1 MFRNIR
7 RHEMRIT
14 KKQLRRIIREEVGKA
29 APFGSLM
36 EPADIEPEQKFVVG
50 HT

>member
-1 MFRNIR
+1 
-7 RHEMRIT
+7 MRVT
-14 KKQLRRIIREEVGKA
+14 EHQLRRIIREEVGKA

>member
-1 MFRNIR
+1 MK
-7 RHEMRIT
+7 IT

-36 EPADIEPEQKFVVG
+36 EPADIEPEQKFMVG